1 MCLGSLL
8 TVQRHFNFL
17 SITTLLIKPKLLFLF
32 VSSNLSKH
40 ARVDLQWLRSWWEW
54 LWKNQVWAQTRSN
67 LWNREKIIIF
77 YNGSNRDNLH
87 LDCGWLCSACITR
100 TRDFSEN
107 FFFFYIKWDEA
118 GCARICPASCRRQ
131 NLLHSFRQAGY
142 MSPSWMNNLILKV
155 YFKAA
160 HQVVSLPTAASQPS
174 RQSKIER
181 NDFLQMFDKTVS
193 GW

>member
-1 MCLGSLL
+1 MKLDVLE
-8 TVQRHFNFL
+8 TVRR
-17 SITTLLIKPKLLFLF
+17 
-32 VSSNLSKH
+32 
-40 ARVDLQWLRSWWEW
+40 A
-54 LWKNQVWAQTRSN
+54 AGG
-67 LWNREKIIIF
+67 KI
-77 YNGSNRDNLH
+77 
-87 LDCGWLCSACITR
+87 
-100 TRDFSEN
+100 FS
-107 FFFFYIKWDEA
+107 
-118 GCARICPASCRRQ
+118 
-131 NLLHSFRQAGY
+131 SFRQAGY